1 MAAMTS
7 QSRRIAG
14 IVLIVFPTVV
24 FGGVS
29 VLTLLVHDPT
39 YADNALRQDLWRAG
53 HAHAGV
59 LLLLT
64 LVVLHYVDET
74 GLSEGI
80 RWYVRLAVPAAAVLL
95 PIAFFLS
102 VLSPDATQ
110 PTPLVYLAYVGAAL
124 LVTGLLILGIGL
136 LRAGG
141 RRSMAE
147 ASDGPS
153 RPKVVSTPTQI
164 RSRSEIM
171 RPQQP
176 RTMSTRAGQPARRQ
190 PAPVPPAQPRSRSSP
205 SSLPRPEP
213 WQWARSQLVPWR
225 SGG

>member
-1 MAAMTS
+1 M
-7 QSRRIAG
+7 
-14 IVLIVFPTVV
+14 
-24 FGGVS
+24 
-29 VLTLLVHDPT
+29 LTLLVHDPT

-64 LVVLHYVDET
+64 LVVLRYVDET

-136 LRAGG
+136 LRARGQVVDGG
-141 RRSMAE
+141 GERRAVAAE
-147 ASDGPS
+147 G
-153 RPKVVSTPTQI
+153 R
-164 RSRSEIM
+164 
-171 RPQQP
+171 
-176 RTMSTRAGQPARRQ
+176 
-190 PAPVPPAQPRSRSSP
+190 
-205 SSLPRPEP
+205 
-213 WQWARSQLVPWR
+213 
-225 SGG
+225 